1 MAITHVSRCLLQQ
14 AVALKPLQLYSGAS
28 EWIFGPDLPRV
39 VNSLRAGSIAGRVFL
54 FGGRDDELIY
64 HDEVGVCLIVQD
76 ISNLINKSSTTTKY
90 GPFHRS

>member
-1 MAITHVSRCLLQQ
+1 ML
-14 AVALKPLQLYSGAS
+14 VATGGSLETPSTEFLYSGAS